1 MVFDILGQD
10 VIKLLTNADSI
21 QSCVLSVMGE
31 AELSVIMMDHDQPK
45 YRVKATSALWAGKIN
60 LIWVYISPSSSTRQG
75 H

>member
-21 QSCVLSVMGE
+21 QSLSVMRE
-31 AELSVIMMDHDQPK
+31 AELSIIMMDRDQPK